1 MCEKCENPETVLKV
15 LPKRGIINSSCKAC
29 GHNFV
34 VDMRHKLSTFIL
46 RNPPEQDLDKAGTSL
61 TKKQVHVCV
70 KQYLGHK
77 NELRRLPSWNFQEQH
92 TAGYII
98 IKKWTPF
105 LLRDEKF
112 LKSHPADTF
121 VVSNNIPSFLSKCPI
136 NLHHSTWKH
145 TTNSIY
151 EKPFFYFNIFYSYQ
165 VMAARNIF
173 D

>member
-70 KQYLGHK
+70 KQYLGLK
-77 NELRRLPSWNFQEQH
+77 NELKRLPSWNFHEQH
-92 TAGYII
+92 SARYII
-98 IKKWTPF
+98 IQKWTPF
-105 LLRDEKF
+105 LLRDALLLDRRSIDLSGAREKEGHF
-112 LKSHPADTF
+112 HYK
-121 VVSNNIPSFLSKCPI
+121 NFLSASKRYHMPYL
-136 NLHHSTWKH
+136 LHHPQIPKS
-145 TTNSIY
+145 
-151 EKPFFYFNIFYSYQ
+151 FYCGLGLIPILSKG
-165 VMAARNIF
+165 IWG
-173 D
+173 